1 MQKNLWKHLPTDFDR
16 FMKSP
21 RQNGNIVTS
30 MNGKQQLRYEKKN
43 EIRIFHS
50 RFGFDLGWINS
61 LQRSDLTQIDAWYP
75 RNVKLE
81 WLLWKPIRFEI
92 ISRTGKRC
100 MYVPVPSV
108 MSKCFWFIKTKV
120 SNAICIQLF
129 TTYHKEN
136 VLYSTSLYNSLC

>member
-81 WLLWKPIRFEI
+81 WLGHSCEKLSEFKIFQELPKWSMYPYHLSCPNVFGW
-92 ISRTGKRC
+92 SKR
-100 MYVPVPSV
+100 
-108 MSKCFWFIKTKV
+108 KCQ
-120 SNAICIQLF
+120 IQF
-129 TTYHKEN
+129 A
-136 VLYSTSLYNSLC
+136 YSFLSHITN